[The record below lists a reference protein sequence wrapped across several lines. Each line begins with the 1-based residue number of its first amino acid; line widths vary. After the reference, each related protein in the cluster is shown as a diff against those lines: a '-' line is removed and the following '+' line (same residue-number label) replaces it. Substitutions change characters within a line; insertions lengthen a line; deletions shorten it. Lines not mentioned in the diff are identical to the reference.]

1 MRGATARRRVAEV
14 SALCVLVL
22 GLRAA
27 AATLDLAGPGSV
39 FEPVGLDAGAVVR
52 EVPWAFVNAADTDSR
67 YAALPDWSQ
76 WRTVGDGLLEIRAT
90 VEGGAS
96 NAVWFAFGPEDAPAL
111 RIGWEC
117 GRWHVLGGD
126 SAVAALGTVP
136 GPPAASG
143 ARSILV
149 SLRTGATLA
158 EGRTEATVRE
168 GEGAWL
174 RVPALDLDWLGWADE
189 SQHPAAWD
197 AARLSLRGEGAA
209 VAELTL
215 RWNTDRT
222 LILVR

>member
-1 MRGATARRRVAEV
+1 MRGVTARWRAAAGAVCCA
-14 SALCVLVL
+14 SHL

-27 AATLDLAGPGSV
+27 AATLELAGPRTE
-39 FEPVGLDAGAVVR
+39 FEPVGIDADAVVR

-67 YAALPDWSQ
+67 YAPLPDWSQ

-126 SAVAALGTVP
+126 GAVAALGTVP

-168 GEGAWL
+168 SEGAWQ
-174 RVPALDLDWLGWADE
+174 RVPSLDLDRLGWADE